1 MEYSGAIWDPVLKRD
16 VDKLERVQ
24 RQGVIL
30 AKGEHG
36 IASVTGI
43 SGELGWK
50 ELASRS
56 KGQRLAVLHKI
67 LHEELAIPHD
77 AVNIKPAEVAKPQHG
92 PS

>member
-1 MEYSGAIWDPVLKRD
+1 MAYTSLVRSPMEYSGAIWDPVLKRD

-36 IASVTGI
+36 IVSVTGI

-56 KGQRLAVLHKI
+56 KGQRLAVLHKRFGST
-67 LHEELAIPHD
+67 LKVRLTGLS
-77 AVNIKPAEVAKPQHG
+77 Q
-92 PS
+92 